1 MRTCWVLHMWKQ
13 ADSNIMDLKPMTEY
27 GWMIEDDKVS
37 IIWDQCTDNQR
48 KGSCVAKGLQV
59 RDGLCNWAMQL
70 QKKEKE
76 CSEGCQ
82 CLNCTNISTGHDK
95 DPEDTEINEL
105 VLEESQKTNDEVDEL
120 MDWVFGEETDNTL
133 SPDTDSEEE
142 DTDM

>member
-1 MRTCWVLHMWKQ
+1 MTRSALFGTNVQTIRERVHVLLRGCKCVTGC
-13 ADSNIMDLKPMTEY
+13 AT
-27 GWMIEDDKVS
+27 GR
-37 IIWDQCTDNQR
+37 C
-48 KGSCVAKGLQV
+48 SCK
-59 RDGLCNWAMQL
+59 
-70 QKKEKE
+70 KKEKE